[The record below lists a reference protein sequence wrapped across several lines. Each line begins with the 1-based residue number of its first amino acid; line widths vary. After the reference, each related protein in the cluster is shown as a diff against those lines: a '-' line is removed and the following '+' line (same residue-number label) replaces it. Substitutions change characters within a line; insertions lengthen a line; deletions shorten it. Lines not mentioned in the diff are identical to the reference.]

1 MVYTSKAGLLISR
14 VESYQVDMLARM
26 VAMSYA
32 RVPKS
37 IQVEVKTF
45 PSVK

>member
-1 MVYTSKAGLLISR
+1 MIYASKAGLLISR
-14 VESYQVDMLARM
+14 AESYQVDILARM
-26 VAMSYA
+26 VAMSDA